1 MFSAFIAAVPLV
13 NGAAQAK
20 SSSRC
25 GSAAFASVAGQ
36 WEATRSVPLCASPH
50 GALDVGV
57 VEEQRTDPKRV
68 RDCIHLQTASR
79 WANVLPRISA
89 RLHSARGS
97 PGAAD

>member
-1 MFSAFIAAVPLV
+1 MGLPSQVVLPLWISRLRFCDGPMGS
-13 NGAAQAK
+13 GAQ
-20 SSSRC
+20 R
-25 GSAAFASVAGQ
+25 
-36 WEATRSVPLCASPH
+36 VPLCASPH

-89 RLHSARGS
+89 CLRSARRS